1 LQLLWRYTRIVTYES
16 LRKVWKDELVNL
28 PGAAANGE
36 ALISANPKTAR
47 AKKDMKSI
55 LVDKGRPR
63 EEYQGI
69 RSQKGGNRP

>member
-1 LQLLWRYTRIVTYES
+1 
-16 LRKVWKDELVNL
+16 LVNL

-55 LVDKGRPR
+55 LVDKRRAR